1 MLGIEARGELY
12 HERKKHVRSDNSGTD
27 NSGTENQ
34 NFTGE
39 KGISPVSRVDCR
51 FHGIGPKTADFTDP

>member
-1 MLGIEARGELY
+1 MRHVLGIEARSELY
-12 HERKKHVRSDNSGTD
+12 VRSDNI
-27 NSGTENQ
+27 GTENR

-39 KGISPVSRVDCR
+39 KGISRVDCR